1 MVIRN
6 KSRLVVIG
14 YRQEEGIDFEES
26 FSPIARM
33 EAIRIFLAYAT
44 HKSFTVFQIDV
55 KTAFLH
61 AFTNVRFRLST
72 TLFCCGVR
80 TNDIWRLKKNSDPFQ
95 KRYDHSWLTHTV
107 DVSTTV
113 AFTSGVSQATP
124 SSSHRHRNASESDG
138 DPSPYVL
145 YAGWEMV
152 PTPFGSIHA
161 YYDMEE
167 HTKHFTSLCELLHM
181 VEKND
186 LRKLLATLER
196 MLRHGLEVPK
206 LLVRGDLTM
215 AEQLVHFIKADLLNA
230 QSAV

>member
-1 MVIRN
+1 
-6 KSRLVVIG
+6 
-14 YRQEEGIDFEES
+14 
-26 FSPIARM
+26 
-33 EAIRIFLAYAT
+33 
-44 HKSFTVFQIDV
+44 
-55 KTAFLH
+55 
-61 AFTNVRFRLST
+61 
-72 TLFCCGVR
+72 
-80 TNDIWRLKKNSDPFQ
+80 
-95 KRYDHSWLTHTV
+95 LTHTI

-124 SSSHRHRNASESDG
+124 SSSRRHCNASKSDG

-152 PTPFGSIHA
+152 PTLFGSIHA

-186 LRKLLATLER
+186 LRKLLGDVDKFYQSEATLER

-206 LLVRGDLTM
+206 LLVGGDLTM
-215 AEQLVHFIKADLLNA
+215 AE
-230 QSAV
+230 